1 VITSEFRQQLFILVK
16 QFFVCLDSID
26 YSSVCSILS
35 TSLVEKISVMSINNW
50 SVGLCCLMLCNKEC
64 WSYQTATKYNL
75 NVTRTN
81 TINKRIDFFE
91 NIYSFFSFVYS
102 INTCN
107 FLVMYCILYVYFVCT
122 VIQVR

>member
-81 TINKRIDFFE
+81 TINKRIDFSK
-91 NIYSFFSFVYS
+91 ISILSFLLFIVLIRVTFWLCIAFFMFILFV
-102 INTCN
+102 
-107 FLVMYCILYVYFVCT
+107 
-122 VIQVR
+122 Q